1 MNRTEAIE
9 RLEREDFDLLVIG
22 GGATGSGVALEAA
35 SRGLKVALVERFD
48 FSEGTSSRST
58 KLIHGGVRYLELAVK
73 KLDRVQL
80 NLVRDALHERAT
92 LLRIAP
98 HLCRPLWL
106 LTPLYRAWELPYYW
120 FGLKLYD
127 LLAGK
132 GRLAMSRYLSARQT
146 LEAFP
151 EVRSGGLVGSVAYQ
165 DGQFDDARFNVS
177 LALTAAEQ
185 GAVVLNQAEVT
196 ALLKQGGKL
205 RGAVVRERLSG
216 RELEVKARVV
226 INAAGPFGDSI
237 RHLDDPDAPPILRV
251 SSGVHIVLDGKY
263 SPPQAGLLIP
273 RTEDGR
279 VIFVLPWLGHTLV
292 GTTDDPAQP
301 SDHPGVSEGEIAYI
315 LRQVEPYLG
324 RIGREEVRSA
334 WSGLR
339 PLVSR
344 PEADTARLA
353 RDHLIQQSPS
363 GLLTLTGGKWTTY
376 RKMALDLVAYAARV
390 HGLEPRPSQTDRL
403 PLVGA
408 EGLDLYGGVLLLE
421 RDYGLDRATATHLH
435 RSYGSRARRVL
446 ELSEGRPTPLL
457 EGHPYLEAEVRYAVR
472 HEMALTPMDF
482 LARRT
487 RLAFLDRQAAQR
499 ALPRVSELMARELGW
514 SEETAKQR
522 QEEAL
527 RLLDGA
533 I

>member
-1 MNRTEAIE
+1 MNRAEAIE
-9 RLEREDFDLLVIG
+9 RLERENFDLLIIG
-22 GGATGSGVALEAA
+22 GGATGCGVALEAA
-35 SRGLKVALVERFD
+35 SRGLRVALVERFD

-58 KLIHGGVRYLELAVK
+58 KLIHGGVRYLEIAVK
-73 KLDRVQL
+73 NLDRVQL

-98 HLCRPLWL
+98 HLSRPLWL
-106 LTPLYRAWELPYYW
+106 LTPLYKFWEVPYYW

-132 GRLAMSRYLSARQT
+132 GRLAMSRYLTARQT

-151 EVRSGGLVGSVAYQ
+151 KIRSSGLVGSVAYQ
-165 DGQFDDARFNVS
+165 DGQFDDARFNVL

-196 ALLKQGGKL
+196 ALLKQEGKL

-216 RELEVKARVV
+216 RELEVTARVV
-226 INAAGPFGDSI
+226 VNATGPFGDTI
-237 RHLDDPDAPPILRV
+237 RRLDDPDAPPLLKI

-263 SPPQAGLLIP
+263 SPPHAGLLIP

-279 VIFVLPWLGHTLV
+279 VVFVLPWLGHTLV

-390 HGLEPRPSQTDRL
+390 WGFELRPSQTDRL

-421 RDYGLDRATATHLH
+421 RNYGLDHATAAHLH
-435 RSYGSRARRVL
+435 RTYGSRAARVL
-446 ELSEGRPTPLL
+446 ELAQGRPTLLL
-457 EGHPYLEAEVRYAVR
+457 EGYPYLEAEVRYAVR

-487 RLAFLDRQAAQR
+487 RLAFLDQQAAQK
-499 ALPRVSELMARELGW
+499 ALPRVSDLMAQELGW
-514 SEETAKQR
+514 SGEVSRR
-522 QEEAL
+522 QQEQAL
-527 RLLDGA
+527 KLLTSA

>member
-1 MNRTEAIE
+1 
-9 RLEREDFDLLVIG
+9 
-22 GGATGSGVALEAA
+22 
-35 SRGLKVALVERFD
+35 
-48 FSEGTSSRST
+48 
-58 KLIHGGVRYLELAVK
+58 
-73 KLDRVQL
+73 
-80 NLVRDALHERAT
+80 
-92 LLRIAP
+92 
-98 HLCRPLWL
+98 
-106 LTPLYRAWELPYYW
+106 
-120 FGLKLYD
+120 
-127 LLAGK
+127 
-132 GRLAMSRYLSARQT
+132 
-146 LEAFP
+146 
-151 EVRSGGLVGSVAYQ
+151 
-165 DGQFDDARFNVS
+165 
-177 LALTAAEQ
+177 
-185 GAVVLNQAEVT
+185 
-196 ALLKQGGKL
+196 
-205 RGAVVRERLSG
+205 
-216 RELEVKARVV
+216 
-226 INAAGPFGDSI
+226 
-237 RHLDDPDAPPILRV
+237 
-251 SSGVHIVLDGKY
+251 
-263 SPPQAGLLIP
+263 
-273 RTEDGR
+273 
-279 VIFVLPWLGHTLV
+279 
-292 GTTDDPAQP
+292 
-301 SDHPGVSEGEIAYI
+301 
-315 LRQVEPYLG
+315 
-324 RIGREEVRSA
+324 VRSA